1 MPEGHPERARE
12 LFVLVESSPWFVLLL
27 ASVSRAG
34 LPDAWVGA
42 GVIRDLVWDT
52 KFRGRFDPALVK
64 DVDVVY
70 FDPAD
75 LGPERDH
82 AAELRLQEIDPG
94 VAWDAKN
101 QAAVHTWYP
110 ERFGLSIEPYLSVE
124 DAVRSWPDT
133 ATCVAI
139 RRSSAGELD
148 LIAPYGLDDL
158 LDGIW
163 RFNPL
168 RVTAEE
174 ARRRLQRKH
183 VASRWPGLSVY
194 PPGVAG

>member
-1 MPEGHPERARE
+1 M
-12 LFVLVESSPWFVLLL
+12 LT
-27 ASVSRAG
+27 SVRRAG
-34 LPDAWVGA
+34 LPDSWVGA

-70 FDPAD
+70 FDPKD
-75 LGPERDH
+75 LSPGRDQ
-82 AAELRLQEIDPG
+82 AAELRLLEIDPR

-124 DAVRSWPDT
+124 EAVGSWPEV

-139 RRSSAGELD
+139 RRSAIGELD

-168 RVTAEE
+168 RVTVEE
-174 ARRRLQRKH
+174 ARRRLQRKQ
-183 VASRWPGLSVY
+183 AATRWPGLRVY
-194 PPGVAG
+194 APDET